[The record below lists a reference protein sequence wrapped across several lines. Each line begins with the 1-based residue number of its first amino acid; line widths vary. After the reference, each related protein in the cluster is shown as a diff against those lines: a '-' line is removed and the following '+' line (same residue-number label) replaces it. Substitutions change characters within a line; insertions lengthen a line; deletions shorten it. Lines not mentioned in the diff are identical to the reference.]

1 MLYESLRDPLIVMF
15 SVPLALIGVNLML
28 LLTGTTYNIVSLIG
42 AIILIGVVVNNAILL
57 VDQANYLRHERH
69 LALQEALLE
78 AGRTRL
84 RPILMTALTTILGLI
99 PLAVAQGEGAQIQQ
113 SMARSLI
120 GGLISSTF
128 ITLFVVPVVY
138 ALFHRK
144 DAPQ

>member
-1 MLYESLRDPLIVMF
+1 MF
-15 SVPLALIGVNLML
+15 SVPLALIGVNLIL

-42 AIILIGVVVNNAILL
+42 SIILIGVVVNNAILL
-57 VDQANYLRHERH
+57 VDQANHLRYNRQF
-69 LALQEALLE
+69 ALHDALLE

-84 RPILMTALTTILGLI
+84 RPILMTALTTILGLV
-99 PLAVAQGEGAQIQQ
+99 PLAIAQGEGAQIQQ

-138 ALFHRK
+138 TLFHRK
-144 DAPQ
+144 DAPK